1 MCKIRIIHF
10 SEHDV
15 RIPIATDPFSAPGGK
30 DDFICSNEVA
40 MCACNSPIA
49 AILVAPEADESGR
62 RPGSSSSSSN
72 NHYARCPW
80 HQCCVTVYQ
89 VLLCQWYWNHAEEA
103 ALLGDEDEDV
113 DGEPE
118 TWCPNRMVLHEHH
131 PVGMLLSPHSPSGGA
146 EWEEETRGPFSPG
159 CFPAGDLLYSDEIL
173 DDGDGADAVSP
184 SPPPPPP
191 PAPPAAAATD
201 RLQSDRYEVQALGRL
216 LRARKETLARAVA
229 LASEMVESLEGDLEG
244 VRCLG
249 AADEVAFLARIR
261 SAGRVVDLIEDSEL
275 GAAGLYR
282 DMVRRVRS
290 VLAALG
296 RVPAPGGTV
305 ASHDGTFS
313 ISRAQ
318 LDLADLDPH
327 EVLEVCDGPLKRSG
341 ELRERLAE
349 IATLVDRLPR
359 ELKRRR
365 WRRRGRQGSRSG
377 LDQHPAVRRRRC
389 LTV

>member
-40 MCACNSPIA
+40 RCACNSPIA
-49 AILVAPEADESGR
+49 GILVAPEADESGR
-62 RPGSSSSSSN
+62 RPGSSSSSN

-80 HQCCVTVYQ
+80 HRCCVTVYQ

-103 ALLGDEDEDV
+103 ALQGDGDGDEDEDV
-113 DGEPE
+113 DEEPE

-131 PVGMLLSPHSPSGGA
+131 PIGMLLSPHSPSGDAA
-146 EWEEETRGPFSPG
+146 EWDETREPFSPG

-173 DDGDGADAVSP
+173 DDGDGADAV
-184 SPPPPPP
+184 PPPPPP
-191 PAPPAAAATD
+191 PPPD
-201 RLQSDRYEVQALGRL
+201 GLQSDRYEVQALGRL

-229 LASEMVESLEGDLEG
+229 LASEMVESLAGDLEG

-249 AADEVAFLARIR
+249 AADAVAFLARIR
-261 SAGRVVDLIEDSEL
+261 SAGRVVDLIEDTEL
-275 GAAGLYR
+275 GAAELYR

-349 IATLVDRLPR
+349 IATLVARLPR
-359 ELKRRR
+359 ELERRR
-365 WRRRGRQGSRSG
+365 RRRRRQGSRSG

-389 LTV
+389 QSV